1 MTFCYLTSCYM
12 LFIYLFTIS
21 HMWRKS
27 LWGRDSAILV
37 TTVISVPSTQY
48 LAHGRYTINTYVM
61 NKWMNNKDLNHVRS
75 EKAMAPHSST
85 LAWKI
90 PWMEEPGGLQSVG
103 SLSRTRLSDF
113 TFTFSLLCIGEGNGN
128 PLQCSCL
135 ENSRGRIAWWADV
148 YGVTQSRTRLKWL
161 SSSSIWNEVII
172 FVFLYETSFY
182 RIIL

>member
-1 MTFCYLTSCYM
+1 MTFCCLTSCYM

-75 EKAMAPHSST
+75 EKAMAPHFST
-85 LAWKI
+85 LAWKL
-90 PWMEEPGGLQSVG
+90 PWTEEPGRLQPRGSVKSDTTERLHFHF
-103 SLSRTRLSDF
+103 SLS
-113 TFTFSLLCIGEGNGN
+113 CIGEGNGN

-135 ENSRGRIAWWADV
+135 ENPRDGGSLVGCRLWGRTESDMTEA
-148 YGVTQSRTRLKWL
+148 T
-161 SSSSIWNEVII
+161 
-172 FVFLYETSFY
+172 
-182 RIIL
+182 